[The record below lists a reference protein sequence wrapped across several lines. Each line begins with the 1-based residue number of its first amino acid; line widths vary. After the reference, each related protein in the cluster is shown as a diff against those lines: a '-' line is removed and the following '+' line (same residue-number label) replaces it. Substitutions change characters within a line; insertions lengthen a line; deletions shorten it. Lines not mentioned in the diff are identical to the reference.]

1 MQRIR
6 SRLLPTLVSGAL
18 LALGSGPV
26 LAHTAPQAVGIDSD
40 QAIQVMGD
48 GQSVLPADEG
58 KSLLI
63 QDSSWLR
70 LKASHRL
77 VAQPS
82 TGAPI
87 VTASA
92 PAALSAWSIDN
103 PSVRAVLE
111 PGASGTDDAD
121 HAFSDQ
127 DYWHFCSAGASDIA
141 LYFWNGKT
149 TTFATRTYNEPYGPE
164 HGLSSATTTWTSS
177 DHGRSYLMFLA
188 EVVKPPSFST
198 PGMVGFSTY
207 PSGGTATQDMRDS
220 INWEASGENPSDWA
234 QYFYAWVKNDGTI
247 TPTGLHSD
255 IVGDIFGA
263 SGDGVPLIA

>member
-149 TTFATRTYNEPYGPE
+149 TTFATRTYNEPYGPR
-164 HGLSSATTTWTSS
+164 A
-177 DHGRSYLMFLA
+177 R
-188 EVVKPPSFST
+188 P
-198 PGMVGFSTY
+198 
-207 PSGGTATQDMRDS
+207 
-220 INWEASGENPSDWA
+220 
-234 QYFYAWVKNDGTI
+234 
-247 TPTGLHSD
+247 
-255 IVGDIFGA
+255 
-263 SGDGVPLIA
+263 